1 MRNEQVTSTKGA
13 GTVGQASLLGGVRA
27 AVTGGSS
34 GLGLAMARALAEAGA
49 DVAVLAR
56 PGSRLAVAGEDV
68 ARRAGDA
75 GGMALTVPVDVRDPV
90 SVEEAVGVIHQS
102 WGRLDLLVNNAGI
115 GMRTV
120 NPRFLD
126 RPQPFYEVSP
136 EGFGD
141 VVATNLTGYFLM
153 ARAVVVDM
161 VAAGRGRVVNV
172 TVNYETMTRK
182 GFVPY
187 GPSRAGAE
195 ALSRIMTE
203 DLRSTGVAVHQLLPG
218 GATATG
224 MIPENVSP
232 EVADRLLSPE
242 IMGPP
247 IVFLASP
254 QAEGLTGL
262 RIVAS
267 EWPQWW
273 ERFRESGETAP

>member
-1 MRNEQVTSTKGA
+1 MP
-13 GTVGQASLLGGVRA
+13 RA
-27 AVTGGSS
+27 VSVWRW
-34 GLGLAMARALAEAGA
+34 RALAEAGA

-56 PGSRLAVAGEDV
+56 PGPRLVAVGEDV
-68 ARRAGDA
+68 ARRAGGA
-75 GGMALTVPVDVRDPV
+75 GGEALTVPVDVRDPV
-90 SVEEAVGVIHQS
+90 SVEEAVGVLRQR
-102 WGRLDLLVNNAGI
+102 WGCLDLLVNNAGI

-120 NPRFLD
+120 NPEFLD
-126 RPQPFYEVSP
+126 RPQPFYKVSP

-141 VVATNLTGYFLM
+141 VVATNLTGYFLIT
-153 ARAVVVDM
+153 RAVVPDM

-224 MIPENVSP
+224 MIPEGVSA
-232 EVADRLLSPE
+232 EVARRLLPPE

-254 QAEGLTGL
+254 EAEGLTGL
-262 RIVAS
+262 RIVESA
-267 EWPQWW
+267 WPQWW
-273 ERFRESGETAP
+273 ERFRETGATAP